1 MPQTNPNID
10 IWPGSGSFAPNT
22 YTPFGFYD
30 NDSVFQSDVLS
41 TAEWAAI
48 RLGFPITDVELNQI
62 NFYAAFE
69 EAINEYGAQVNFFQ
83 ARDNLINLQGFPTS
97 SLNLSGKYVPQTL
110 KGIFKLAK
118 AYGSEV
124 AAGGTQTYYTGSVQ
138 VQANKQVYNLITD
151 TRVETGSL
159 SRDQF
164 TVRKIFHKVKPAS
177 IRYNDPSV
185 GSIGDGLA
193 GEFGWNNYSMPGN
206 YLLMPIYYD
215 ALRMQQ
221 IEFNDEIRK
230 SGYSFQL
237 TGNRLR
243 IFPIPNTSFNLWFS
257 YTLDAEGT
265 NFDINGNNGS
275 GQISDISNIP
285 YQNIT
290 YKYINQIGKQWIRR
304 YMLALV
310 KEMLGYVRSK
320 YSSMPIPDG
329 EVTLNGSDLLS
340 AASSEKEG
348 LLTELKEI
356 LDSTS
361 IQAQLERKSAVADA
375 MSKQL
380 SYVPL
385 KIYVR

>member
-10 IWPGSGSFAPNT
+10 IWPGSGSFLPNT

-30 NDSVFQSDVLS
+30 DDPAFQNDVESVA
-41 TAEWAAI
+41 TWAAI

-83 ARDNLINLQGFPTS
+83 ARDNLINLQGYPTGS
-97 SLNLSGKYVPQTL
+97 INLSGKYIPQTL
-110 KGIFKLAK
+110 RGIFKLAK

-124 AAGGTQTYYTGSVQ
+124 GAGGTLTYYTGSIELIK
-138 VQANKQVYNLITD
+138 NKQIYNFKTD
-151 TRVETGSL
+151 AVVETGSF
-159 SRDQF
+159 SSDQF
-164 TVRKIFHKVKPAS
+164 TIRKIFHRGTPAS
-177 IRYNDPSV
+177 IRYLDPSV
-185 GSIGDGLA
+185 GTVGDGLA
-193 GEFGWNNYSMPGN
+193 SEFGWNNYSLPGN
-206 YLLMPIYYD
+206 YMLMPIYYD

-237 TGNRLR
+237 TANRLR
-243 IFPIPNTSFNLWFS
+243 VFPIPTTNLKLWFT
-257 YTLDAEGT
+257 YTLDSEGT
-265 NFDINGNNGS
+265 NFDINGYDGS

-290 YKYINQIGKQWIRR
+290 YQYINQIGKQWIRK
-304 YMLALV
+304 YMLAIV

-329 EVTLNGSDLLS
+329 EITLNGSDLLS
-340 AASSEKEG
+340 AAATEKEG
-348 LLTELKEI
+348 LLADLDKI
-356 LDSTS
+356 LESTS
-361 IQAQLERKSAVADA
+361 VQAQIEKKVAVADA